1 MNKRRTL
8 SEMLK
13 FLEQLRQDPSN
24 LSPRKYIDE
33 VAKAAQVEARG
44 WKYLAGES
52 EEDIDELIALVGDE
66 PMTTFLLNRNV
77 PDGNGRRTGSK
88 DSRYAERDA
97 VIITAI
103 RNGALKRR
111 AVIARRHIKKQYGA
125 YEHRHAKRIQRKMEE
140 QDAEA
145 RCLVALQTPDPKPAD
160 IK

>member
-8 SEMLK
+8 REMLIV
-13 FLEQLRQDPSN
+13 LERLRQDRSN
-24 LSPRKYIDE
+24 LSPRKYIAAIAE
-33 VAKAAQVEARG
+33 AAQVEARG

-52 EEDIDELIALVGDE
+52 EEDIDELIVLAGDA
-66 PMTTFLLNRNV
+66 PTIFVLNRNV
-77 PDGNGRRTGSK
+77 PDGNGRRAGSK

-97 VIITAI
+97 AIIAAI

-111 AVIARRHIKKQYGA
+111 AVIARHHIEKQYGA

-145 RCLVALQTPDPKPAD
+145 WCLVALQTLDPKPAD